1 MKKILALALALVMM
15 LGSVAALA
23 DGVTIGQVQF
33 AAHGTKCFAVITVA
47 MQDGKIAAAYI
58 DEFQFMSPEGVTPVP
73 NSDTGLASY
82 VVEGSV
88 LISKRLN
95 NETYSN
101 NMATKAGA
109 TKTLLDG
116 YQTIEA
122 FVVGMSIEE
131 LETLLNGNDSA
142 SMIDVVSGATLV
154 DTYGYLQGILAA
166 AKAAQ

>member
-58 DEFQFMSPEGVTPVP
+58 DEFQFMSPEG
-73 NSDTGLASY
+73 
-82 VVEGSV
+82 
-88 LISKRLN
+88 
-95 NETYSN
+95 
-101 NMATKAGA
+101 
-109 TKTLLDG
+109 
-116 YQTIEA
+116 
-122 FVVGMSIEE
+122 MSIAD
-131 LETLLNGNDSA
+131 LETLLNANDSA

-166 AKAAQ
+166 AKAAE

>member
-88 LISKRLN
+88 LISKSLN

-109 TKTLLDG
+109 TKTLLN
-116 YQTIEA
+116 A
-122 FVVGMSIEE
+122 
-131 LETLLNGNDSA
+131 NDSA

-166 AKAAQ
+166 AKAAE

>member
-23 DGVTIGQVQF
+23 DGVTLGQVQF
-33 AAHGTKCFAVITVA
+33 AAHGNKCFAVITVA
-47 MQDGKIAAAYI
+47 MQDGKIAAAFI
-58 DEFQFMSPEGVTPVP
+58 DEFQFMKPEGVTPVP

>member
-1 MKKILALALALVMM
+1 MKKILLVALALLVLTM
-15 LGSVAALA
+15 SIAAA
-23 DGVTIGQVQF
+23 EGEIKIGQVQY
-33 AAHGTKCFAVITVA
+33 AAHGTKCFAVMTVA
-47 MQDGKIAAAYI
+47 MQGDVIADAYI

-82 VVEGSV
+82 VVEVSV

-122 FVVGMSIEE
+122 FVVGMSIAD
-131 LETLLNGNDSA
+131 LETLLNANDSA

-166 AKAAQ
+166 AKAAE

>member
-109 TKTLLDG
+109 TKTLLN
-116 YQTIEA
+116 A
-122 FVVGMSIEE
+122 
-131 LETLLNGNDSA
+131 NDSA

-166 AKAAQ
+166 AKAAE

>member
-122 FVVGMSIEE
+122 FVVGMSIAE
-131 LETLLNGNDSA
+131 DRKS
-142 SMIDVVSGATLV
+142 VV
-154 DTYGYLQGILAA
+154 
-166 AKAAQ
+166 

>member
-1 MKKILALALALVMM
+1 MKKILALVLALVMM
-15 LGSVAALA
+15 LGTVALA
-23 DGVTIGQVQF
+23 EGEIKIGQVQF
-33 AAHGTKCFAVITVA
+33 AAHGNKCFAVITAVV
-47 MQDGKIAAAYI
+47 QDGVIVAAHI
-58 DEFQFMSPEGVTPVP
+58 DEYQYLAAEGNVGVP

-82 VVEGSV
+82 VTEGYV
-88 LISKRLN
+88 LGSKRVN

>member
-33 AAHGTKCFAVITVA
+33 AAHGTKCFAAITVA

-122 FVVGMSIEE
+122 FVVGMSIAD
-131 LETLLNGNDSA
+131 LETLLNANDSA

-166 AKAAQ
+166 AKAAE

>member
-1 MKKILALALALVMM
+1 MKKLLALALALVMM
-15 LGSVAALA
+15 LGSVSALA
-23 DGVTIGQVQF
+23 EGVTIGQVQF
-33 AAHGTKCFAVITVA
+33 AAHGNKCFAVITVA
-47 MQDGKIAAAYI
+47 MLDGKIAAAHI
-58 DEFQFMSPEGVTPVP
+58 DEYQFMSPDGVTPVP

-88 LISKRLN
+88 LVSKRLN
-95 NETYSN
+95 NEKYSS

-109 TKTLLDG
+109 TKTLLEG

-122 FVVGMSIEE
+122 FATGKTFAE
-131 LETLLNGNDSA
+131 LEDILNANDSA
-142 SMIDVVSGATLV
+142 SMVDVVTGATLV

>member
-33 AAHGTKCFAVITVA
+33 AAHGTKCFAVITVT

-122 FVVGMSIEE
+122 FVVGMSIAD
-131 LETLLNGNDSA
+131 LETLLNANDSA

-166 AKAAQ
+166 AKAAE